1 METEEKSP
9 TEAEGFACCHK
20 ILQMIACLHQRG
32 YQQLRVFCYGRMMWW
47 RGEIAPARLFSS
59 LDPACMEP
67 CLSSQAEG
75 LVAHFGSASACDPFG
90 WGVSVISMPVNEMA
104 DRFVERFPTLTGE
117 SAGRDWEYAG
127 WFQEMLSRASS
138 EKLPV
143 AYAVDE
149 HESNVFDPIRFFHH
163 GIGYSDDTVPL
174 PPVSAVTGSPNY
186 FNALLK
192 SWDELKKWRMAD
204 RFAPQNEEDIQSF
217 LYHRIVNNLR
227 TAINV
232 RPKATVIKR
241 RRLLIPDFLV
251 GDEDNLDIAI
261 EIKFSRDGKTG
272 ATFEQCLEDIRKL
285 RRLSKHKEFA
295 NTKRVFVVVDSRK
308 NQLFLSRAQY
318 EQLISEDPGCHVLCF
333 PDHATAFTESPA
345 KAAHVTIRKQEEEQ
359 FQVRSQRAKAAHA
372 TIKRNKALSE
382 ESRIAPPKGK
392 PAVKKSAA

>member
-1 METEEKSP
+1 
-9 TEAEGFACCHK
+9 
-20 ILQMIACLHQRG
+20 
-32 YQQLRVFCYGRMMWW
+32 
-47 RGEIAPARLFSS
+47 
-59 LDPACMEP
+59 
-67 CLSSQAEG
+67 
-75 LVAHFGSASACDPFG
+75 
-90 WGVSVISMPVNEMA
+90 
-104 DRFVERFPTLTGE
+104 
-117 SAGRDWEYAG
+117 
-127 WFQEMLSRASS
+127 
-138 EKLPV
+138 
-143 AYAVDE
+143 
-149 HESNVFDPIRFFHH
+149 
-163 GIGYSDDTVPL
+163 
-174 PPVSAVTGSPNY
+174 
-186 FNALLK
+186 
-192 SWDELKKWRMAD
+192 
-204 RFAPQNEEDIQSF
+204 
-217 LYHRIVNNLR
+217 
-227 TAINV
+227 
-232 RPKATVIKR
+232 
-241 RRLLIPDFLV
+241 LIPDFLV